1 MTQDKPLKGV
11 RVLDMT
17 RVLAGPYCT
26 MMLANLGADVI
37 KVERPEVGDDARSF
51 GPFFE
56 DGEESAYFASL
67 NSGKRSIELN
77 LKDEKDIQTFKE
89 LIKKV
94 DVVAENFRPGTMEKL
109 GLGYETL
116 KEINPEIIYAATSGF
131 GHSGPDSKKAA
142 YDMIVQAASG
152 VMSITGYPDGP
163 PVRVGVSVGDIV
175 AGMFTASGILAA
187 LYQRTI
193 TGEGQKVDV
202 SMLDGQVAILE
213 NAIARYMVDGEA
225 PKPLG
230 AKHPSITPFQAFEA
244 KDGWFVIAA
253 GNDTLWAKLCQA
265 IEREDLIDDSRFKT
279 NADRSD
285 NIDELNEVLGEELAK
300 KTVDEWVEIID
311 NHGVPTSPIN
321 SIDDLFDYPQ
331 IEARNMLVGL
341 DDYEDDMV
349 VAGNPI
355 KMTNVP
361 EEDSKPRAP
370 KLGEHTEEVIEELLD
385 GDKPKIEAV

>member
-1 MTQDKPLKGV
+1 MSKPLEGV
-11 RVLDMT
+11 KVLDLT

-37 KVERPEVGDDARSF
+37 KVERPGVGDDARSF

-67 NSGKRSIELN
+67 NSGKRSISLN
-77 LKDEKDIQTFKE
+77 LKNEKDIEIFKRLVE
-89 LIKKV
+89 KV
-94 DVVAENFRPGTMEKL
+94 DVVTENFRPGTMEKL

-152 VMSITGYPDGP
+152 VMSITGEPDGS

-175 AGMFTASGILAA
+175 AGMFTATGIVSA
-187 LYQRTI
+187 LHQRNT

-202 SMLDGQVAILE
+202 AMLDGQVAILE
-213 NAIARYMVDGEA
+213 NAIARYMVSGEA

-230 AKHPSITPFQAFEA
+230 ARHPSITPFQAFEA

-253 GNDTLWAKLCQA
+253 GNDTLWGKLCEA
-265 IEREDLIDDSRFKT
+265 IGREDLIDDSRFKT

-285 NIDELNEVLGEELAK
+285 NIEELNEVLGEELAK

-321 SIDDLFDYPQ
+321 TVDKLFDYPQ
-331 IEARNMLVGL
+331 VQARNMLL
-341 DDYEDDMV
+341 DLDGYEEDMA

-355 KMTNVP
+355 KMTNLP

-370 KLGEHTEEVIEELLD
+370 ELGEHNEEVIDELLD
-385 GDKPKIEAV
+385 GDRPKIEVV